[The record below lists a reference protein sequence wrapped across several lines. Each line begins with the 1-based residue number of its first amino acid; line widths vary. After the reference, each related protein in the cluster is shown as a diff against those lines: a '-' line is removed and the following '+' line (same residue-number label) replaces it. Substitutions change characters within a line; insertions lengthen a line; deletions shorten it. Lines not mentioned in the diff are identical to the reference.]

1 MTIDDYTDLELAE
14 SLDLQ
19 ASLLNQAYET
29 GDQAKIDNALNWVTS
44 VRRMKSNGMI
54 DLIAAWDDKDE

>member
-14 SLDLQ
+14 NLHLQ
-19 ASLLNQAYET
+19 APLLSEAYET

-44 VRRMKSNGMI
+44 VRRMKSSGMI

>member
-1 MTIDDYTDLELAE
+1 MTIDDFTDLELAE
-14 SLDLQ
+14 NLDLQ
-19 ASLLNQAYET
+19 ASLLSEAYET